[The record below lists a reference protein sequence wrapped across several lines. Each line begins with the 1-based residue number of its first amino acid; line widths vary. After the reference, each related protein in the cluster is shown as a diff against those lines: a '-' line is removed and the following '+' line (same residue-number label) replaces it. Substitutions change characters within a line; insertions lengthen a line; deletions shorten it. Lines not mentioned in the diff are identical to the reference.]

1 MLMKSRLL
9 VVSLLLPG
17 CFANVVALEPK
28 AESVKIVHE
37 TDKPLRCAVKGK
49 ISGTSRSTDKKE
61 AETGAANDFRNHA
74 AELKAN
80 FAFVEAQRSGP
91 VGTSNQQD
99 VFIGGKALLCETEA
113 MEEAQD
119 KADAKAREQKE
130 QKEQKE
136 QAEAEQKAKED
147 EAKAAE
153 AKDKKKAK
161 K

>member
-1 MLMKSRLL
+1 MLKKSRLL

-17 CFANVVALEPK
+17 CFSNVVALEPK

-37 TDKPLRCAVKGK
+37 TDKPLRCDVKGK
-49 ISGTSRSTDKKE
+49 ISGTSRSSDKKE

-99 VFIGGKALLCETEA
+99 VFIGGKALLCQTEA
-113 MEEAQD
+113 MEEAHD
-119 KADAKAREQKE
+119 KADAAAREQKE
-130 QKEQKE
+130 KT
-136 QAEAEQKAKED
+136 EAEQKAKDD
-147 EAKAAE
+147 EEKKAQ